1 MLRRYGADMTKR
13 LLILLVLILPI
24 MALVSLPLQAATSD
38 MEVLSKKLYLE
49 ADLAFK
55 NKELDKADTLLT
67 QSLLANPANADAFF
81 LKGHLSS
88 LNEDPAEGLR
98 LIARGLNINPKDLQ
112 AILWAGE
119 AAVTL
124 EDFEEA
130 DIHLKRLEKLCG
142 NCAEQQTLLTMIENA
157 SQEDES
163 ETDNAKQSEE

>member
-1 MLRRYGADMTKR
+1 MIKR
-13 LLILLVLILPI
+13 FLILSVMAVFILGLFLVPQ
-24 MALVSLPLQAATSD
+24 PLMAATPD
-38 MEVLSKKLYLE
+38 MEALSKKLYFE

-55 NKELDKADTLLT
+55 NKELEKANDLLT

-81 LKGHLSS
+81 LKGHLSN

-98 LIARGLNINPKDLQ
+98 LISRGLNINPKDLT
-112 AILWAGE
+112 ALLWAGE

-142 NCAEQQTLLTMIENA
+142 DCAEQQTLLSMIEDADPQDKVA
-157 SQEDES
+157 SDKS
-163 ETDNAKQSEE
+163 KQSEE

>member
-1 MLRRYGADMTKR
+1 MMKR
-13 LLILLVLILPI
+13 FLILPV
-24 MALVSLPLQAATSD
+24 MALLTLGLLLVSQPVMAATPD

-55 NKELDKADTLLT
+55 NKELEKANDLLT

-81 LKGHLSS
+81 LKGHLSN

-98 LIARGLNINPKDLQ
+98 LISRGLNINPKDLT
-112 AILWAGE
+112 ALLWAGE

-130 DIHLKRLEKLCG
+130 DVHLKRLEKLCG
-142 NCAEQQTLLTMIENA
+142 DCKEQQTLLSMIKDAEPQDKVA
-157 SQEDES
+157 SDKP
-163 ETDNAKQSEE
+163 KQSEE

>member
-1 MLRRYGADMTKR
+1 MMKR
-13 LLILLVLILPI
+13 FLILPVTALFFLGI
-24 MALVSLPLQAATSD
+24 FLVSQPLTAATSD
-38 MEVLSKKLYLE
+38 MEMLSKKLYLE

-55 NKELDKADTLLT
+55 NKELDKADNLLT

-98 LIARGLNINPKDLQ
+98 LISRGLNINPKDLK
-112 AILWAGE
+112 ALLWAGE
-119 AAVTL
+119 AAVSL

-142 NCAEQQTLLTMIENA
+142 DCAEQQTLLSKIEDA
-157 SQEDES
+157 SLQDQDEA
-163 ETDNAKQSEE
+163 EKNKPEQSEE

>member
-1 MLRRYGADMTKR
+1 MKRFLTLPVMT
-13 LLILLVLILPI
+13 LLTLGLLLV
-24 MALVSLPLQAATSD
+24 SQPLMAATAD

-55 NKELDKADTLLT
+55 NKELEKANDLLT

-81 LKGHLSS
+81 LKGHLSN

-98 LIARGLNINPKDLQ
+98 LISRGLNINPKDLT
-112 AILWAGE
+112 ALLWAGE

-130 DIHLKRLEKLCG
+130 DVHLKRLEKLCG
-142 NCAEQQTLLTMIENA
+142 DCTEQQTLLSMIKDADPQDKVA
-157 SQEDES
+157 SDKP
-163 ETDNAKQSEE
+163 KQSEE

>member
-1 MLRRYGADMTKR
+1 MMKR
-13 LLILLVLILPI
+13 FLILPV
-24 MALVSLPLQAATSD
+24 MALFILGLFMVPQPLMAATPD
-38 MEVLSKKLYLE
+38 MEALSKKLYLE

-55 NKELDKADTLLT
+55 NKELEKANDLLT

-81 LKGHLSS
+81 LKGHLSN

-98 LIARGLNINPKDLQ
+98 LISRGLNINPKDLT
-112 AILWAGE
+112 ALLWAGE

-142 NCAEQQTLLTMIENA
+142 DCAEQQTLLSMIEDANPQDKVA
-157 SQEDES
+157 SDKS
-163 ETDNAKQSEE
+163 KQSEE